1 MLYIFFL
8 KGSFDQ
14 ALNSFAA
21 HPREDALCIVTCLDK
36 VILLNI
42 NKDSHEVLINYRDLA
57 KTDSAKRMSI
67 PSYAQYAGVDDL
79 VLLWIP
85 GTLLLVQQ
93 GKIIKSVPVK
103 PCQPLQQRIFVDY
116 ANQKCIVA
124 CRNELLTLSLPDLEI
139 QSSYRDSVNDSSWKS
154 IDYLAR
160 EHLLLAIPE
169 TYVLEGPVFYLLPS
183 EGELEVAIYR
193 EPKQHLVWGG
203 IHPSGRSILFC
214 NEQGEFLLF
223 RRKEECVWHV
233 GGVEACEA

>member
-1 MLYIFFL
+1 MLCAFFL

-21 HPREDALCIVTCLDK
+21 HPREDGLCIVTCLDK

-116 ANQKCIVA
+116 TNQKCIVA

-214 NEQGEFLLF
+214 NEQGELVLF

-233 GGVEACEA
+233 GGVKACEA